1 MMSAQNRRL
10 PLNGNKLLL
19 LVSVL
24 FIGLISGCSGPKKS
38 TTAPKV
44 PVPVEIAKEVYN
56 PRNGRYEPASP
67 SNTRVD
73 TVQWKQGDEPWIT
86 DEELKVS
93 GADELSV
100 KSAYQIAVLLP
111 LSEEDI
117 NKDLNSEGSDKFFH
131 YYAGMKM
138 GLADIAIQY
147 PNISV
152 QALDVS
158 ANPYAMQSILQ
169 SQALQQADLIM
180 GPLRRDH
187 LNEAARFS
195 LQKDIPVAAPWNAFR
210 TIENINPNYIL
221 LRSSLPT
228 HCEVLT
234 RYLLENFDP
243 KDICL
248 VGRERFKPLMTYFQT
263 VLTEQKGQLQAPF
276 KEILIKD
283 DFRFGDDYKYLDS
296 TKIIY
301 IVTEYEDPN
310 VVFNLLRHINLM
322 RNNRPVTAI
331 GMPSWQDY
339 GTDFINL
346 FSQLGVTISTS
357 SYPDYSQEKVNEFKK
372 AFFRHYQTFP
382 MKEAFEGYDAIQY
395 LVQMLAR
402 NGRKFHLREDL
413 QTYNGLA
420 SSFRLEKVI
429 NTQGP
434 VDDRMK
440 NVICVENKAL
450 HILRFEEFRFNII
463 R

>member
-1 MMSAQNRRL
+1 M
-10 PLNGNKLLL
+10 
-19 LVSVL
+19 
-24 FIGLISGCSGPKKS
+24 
-38 TTAPKV
+38 
-44 PVPVEIAKEVYN
+44 
-56 PRNGRYEPASP
+56 
-67 SNTRVD
+67 
-73 TVQWKQGDEPWIT
+73 
-86 DEELKVS
+86 
-93 GADELSV
+93 
-100 KSAYQIAVLLP
+100 LP

-138 GLADIAIQY
+138 GLADIASQY

-169 SQALQQADLIM
+169 SQALQEADLIM

-234 RYLLENFDP
+234 RYLLENFDAA
-243 KDICL
+243 DICL

-296 TKIIY
+296 TKNVY

>member
-1 MMSAQNRRL
+1 MISAPNRRL

-19 LVSVL
+19 LVSAL
-24 FIGLISGCSGPKKS
+24 FIVLISGCSGTKKS
-38 TTAPKV
+38 TGAPKD
-44 PVPVEIAKEVYN
+44 PVPAEIAKEVYN
-56 PRNGRYEPASP
+56 PRNGRYEPATP

-73 TVQWKQGDEPWIT
+73 TVQWKPEDEPWIT
-86 DEELKVS
+86 DEDLKIS
-93 GADELSV
+93 GADESSV

-111 LSEEDI
+111 LSDDDL

-138 GLADIAIQY
+138 GMADIASQY
-147 PNISV
+147 PNIRV
-152 QALDVS
+152 QVLDVN
-158 ANPYAMQSILQ
+158 ANPYAMQTILQ
-169 SQALQQADLIM
+169 SPALAQADLII

-187 LNEAARFS
+187 LNEAARYS

-210 TIENINPNYIL
+210 TVENINPNYIL

-234 RYLLENFDP
+234 RYLLENFSAEE
-243 KDICL
+243 ICL

-263 VLTEQKGQLQAPF
+263 VLNELKGQSQTPF

-296 TKIIY
+296 TKNVY

-322 RNNRPVTAI
+322 RNNRPVTVI

-372 AFFRHYQTFP
+372 TFFRLYQSFP
-382 MKEAFEGYDAIQY
+382 MKEAFEGYDAIQF
-395 LVQMLAR
+395 LVQMLATS
-402 NGRKFHLREDL
+402 GRKFHLKEDL
-413 QTYNGLA
+413 QTFNGLA

-434 VDDRMK
+434 VDDRLR

-450 HILRFEEFRFNII
+450 HILRFEEFRFNIV